1 MFAVVGLGK
10 KQYKVTEGDVIKVE
24 LLPGDVGQ
32 EIELSQVYLLKNN
45 GTLKVGTPLLEGAKV
60 KAKILA
66 QERAPKVIVFKKK
79 RRKKYRRIFGHRQ
92 YLTALKIEK
101 ITA

>member
-1 MFAVVGLGK
+1 MFAVVGMGK
-10 KQYKVTEGDVIKVE
+10 KQYKVTEGDIIKVE
-24 LLPGDVGQ
+24 RLSGEVGQ
-32 EIELSQVYLLKNN
+32 EIELGEVYLLKNN
-45 GTLKVGTPLLEGAKV
+45 GTLKVGTPLLAGAKV

-66 QERAPKVIVFKKK
+66 QERAPKIIVFKKK
-79 RRKKYRRIFGHRQ
+79 RRKKYRRVFGHRQ

>member
-10 KQYKVTEGDVIKVE
+10 KQYKVTEGDIIKVE
-24 LLPGDVGQ
+24 RLSGEAGQ

-45 GTLKVGTPLLEGAKV
+45 GTLKVGTPLLAGAKV